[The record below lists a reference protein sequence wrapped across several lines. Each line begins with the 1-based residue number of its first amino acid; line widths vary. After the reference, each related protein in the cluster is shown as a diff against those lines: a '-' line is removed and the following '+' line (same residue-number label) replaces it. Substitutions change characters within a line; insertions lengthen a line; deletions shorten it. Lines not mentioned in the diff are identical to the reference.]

1 MICIVSGTDR
11 PGSNTRKIAE
21 HYHQVL
27 RSLGQHPV
35 FLSLETLQSL
45 KKDDFF
51 TKMEQEM
58 LVPAT
63 RYIFVVPEYNG
74 SIPGVLKLLI
84 DLSDVKKVWGGGKKA
99 LLTGVA
105 TGRAGNLRGMDH
117 LTGILNHMGVQ
128 VLPNK
133 LPISAVNKLLNEQGK
148 LADAGTEAVIRQQV
162 EEFLKF

>member
-1 MICIVSGTDR
+1 MICIISGTDR
-11 PGSNTRKIAE
+11 PYSNTRKIAE

-27 RSLGQHPV
+27 RALGQNPV
-35 FLSLETLQSL
+35 FLSLETLLSL
-45 KKDDFF
+45 KKDDNF
-51 TKMEQEM
+51 TQIENEI
-58 LVPAT
+58 LTPAT
-63 RYIFVVPEYNG
+63 KFIFVAPEYNG

-105 TGRAGNLRGMDH
+105 NGRAGNLRGLDH

-133 LPISAVNKLLNEQGK
+133 LPVSTVSKLLDDNGK
-148 LADAGTEAVIRQQV
+148 LADAGTIAVIQKQV
-162 EEFLKF
+162 EDFLKF